1 MQVAVNTEHLPRQ
14 ARDQHRNKKAFL
26 QVSSTTVISSQL
38 DEHWEAAIEHLTTQI
53 IELEQSFSFSATV
66 RKALARW

>member
-1 MQVAVNTEHLPRQ
+1 
-14 ARDQHRNKKAFL
+14 
-26 QVSSTTVISSQL
+26 VSSTTVISSQL

-53 IELEQSFSFSATV
+53 NELEQSFNFSATV